1 MLRMV
6 CDKDS
11 MVYDI
16 WFHPAS
22 YHEVR
27 SLRLRHKMS
36 KWFIFSTE
44 NFEFIGYKYYKIIFK
59 PSNPPT
65 FKEITLISVGIS

>member
-1 MLRMV
+1 MV
-6 CDKDS
+6 CDKDG
-11 MVYDI
+11 MVYDL

-27 SLRLRHKMS
+27 SLRLRNKLS
-36 KWFIFSTE
+36 KWFIFLTE
-44 NFEFIGYKYYKIIFK
+44 NFEFIGDKGYKINFK

-65 FKEITLISVGIS
+65 FKEIALILVGIS